1 MLAQTI
7 SPDTS
12 GKNTLI
18 KKNRQRSC
26 ETDNFR
32 KNLYKVENNL
42 RDRERALT
50 PISHVQKDNIGTKIT
65 PMIVY
70 KTRKY
75 SGYAEKHQKSVS
87 PNNNEKSRSPNSK
100 RSNLKSAKYTQNYV
114 NNMSLNSNSNQFI
127 QTSVN
132 GTNISSKN
140 KNQINFNNMRN
151 ILHKIKQTNS
161 HEDILG
167 KQSKSIKSSTSSVL
181 NI

>member
-1 MLAQTI
+1 LLDLKLSNDNKT
-7 SPDTS
+7 
-12 GKNTLI
+12 TLI

-26 ETDNFR
+26 DTENFR
-32 KNLYKVENNL
+32 KNLNKVENNL
-42 RDRERALT
+42 KERERSLT
-50 PISHVQKDNIGTKIT
+50 PINDIQKDSTSYKIA

-87 PNNNEKSRSPNSK
+87 PNNFEKSRVSPNSK
-100 RSNLKSAKYTQNYV
+100 RPNLKSAKYSQNYL
-114 NNMSLNSNSNQFI
+114 NNLSLNNNSNQFM
-127 QTSVN
+127 QASVY

-140 KNQINFNNMRN
+140 KNQINFPNMRN

-161 HEDILG
+161 LDDVSG
-167 KQSKSIKSSTSSVL
+167 KQSKSIKSANSSAM